1 MEMWFKDIKAGI
13 SALVNPLSA
22 AMVGL
27 GKSISIRMEDCM
39 QRQNITT
46 LMGSDTASAD
56 ALFNED
62 RQIWKDYRV

>member
-1 MEMWFKDIKAGI
+1 MWFKDIKAGI